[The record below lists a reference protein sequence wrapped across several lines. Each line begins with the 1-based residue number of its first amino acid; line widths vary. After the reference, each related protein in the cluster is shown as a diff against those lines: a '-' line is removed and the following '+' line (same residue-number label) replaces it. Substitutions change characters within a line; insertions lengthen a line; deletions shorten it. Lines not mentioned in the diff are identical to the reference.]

1 MCGGGGG
8 FGVCG
13 GGGGLGPPPPS
24 PVDKAKA
31 LFQYTFNCSLCLLYE
46 NSNMTARLS
55 PKIVCLPVISMRPL
69 EQKIKVDQIYY
80 FPKP

>member
-31 LFQYTFNCSLCLLYE
+31 LFQYTFNCSPCLLYE
-46 NSNMTARLS
+46 NSN
-55 PKIVCLPVISMRPL
+55 C
-69 EQKIKVDQIYY
+69 KVVTKNCKLFYTI
-80 FPKP
+80 P

>member
-55 PKIVCLPVISMRPL
+55 PKTCMSAGNFHEALGT
-69 EQKIKVDQIYY
+69 KN
-80 FPKP
+80 